1 MTTIYNECCKKN
13 INSQEVILP
22 KSVFTEGLLGLL
34 LVFFNSAAR
43 RVRNRITCKD
53 TLRKREKKEEEENGE
68 KEDEQFTMTMD

>member
-22 KSVFTEGLLGLL
+22 KSVLTEGLLGLL

-53 TLRKREKKEEEENGE
+53 TLKKRKKKRKKKKMEKKKMNSSP
-68 KEDEQFTMTMD
+68 

>member
-53 TLRKREKKEEEENGE
+53 TLKKRKKKRKKKKMEKKKMNSSP
-68 KEDEQFTMTMD
+68 